1 MNFDML
7 KLTIQD
13 LGTRFGIQLLSA
25 LAIYIGGKI
34 AMSVISSAVSKILTK
49 RKVDET
55 VSNFVV
61 HLVRIGLTVF
71 IFIAVLAQLG
81 IQTASVIAILG
92 AASFA
97 VGLALQGALANF
109 AAGVLLMLFRPFK
122 VGDVVSVAGQTGKV
136 TAISVL

>member
-81 IQTASVIAILG
+81 IQT
-92 AASFA
+92 
-97 VGLALQGALANF
+97 
-109 AAGVLLMLFRPFK
+109 
-122 VGDVVSVAGQTGKV
+122 
-136 TAISVL
+136 